1 MKYKLM
7 SIFAVLFLTL
17 VACQNTDETG
27 LQDAGTNGNDNAEQT
42 RYNNNHNNTG
52 DGLTGVRNNTMDRDA
67 DQMQNRGTNVNDENR
82 NNQYDVSEEA
92 AERITSEIK
101 DVDRVQVLTTDN
113 NAYVA
118 ASIDNKNDQNQNR
131 QNNGD
136 GEEEVNEETK
146 QKIGDIVRSVDN
158 NIENVYVS
166 SNPDFIDL
174 TNNYVDDMNNG
185 EPIEGF
191 FDQMGNMIQRIF
203 PQNN

>member
-1 MKYKLM
+1 MKFKLM
-7 SIFAVLFLTL
+7 SIFAVLLLTL
-17 VACQNTDETG
+17 VACQNADNTG
-27 LQDAGTNGNDNAEQT
+27 SQDAGTNGNDTAEQT
-42 RYNNNHNNTG
+42 RYNNNSNNNTG
-52 DGLTGVRNNTMDRDA
+52 DGITGVRNNTMDRDA
-67 DQMQNRGTNVNDENR
+67 DQLQERGANDNDGNR

-92 AERITSEIK
+92 AERIKNDIEGI
-101 DVDRVQVLTTDN
+101 DRVQVLTTDN

-118 ASIDNKNDQNQNR
+118 AGFDNKNHQNR
-131 QNNGD
+131 KNNED
-136 GEEEVNEETK
+136 GEEEVNEEMK

-191 FDQMGNMIQRIF
+191 FDQMGNMIERVF
-203 PQNN
+203 PQNK

>member
-1 MKYKLM
+1 MKFKFM
-7 SIFAVLFLTL
+7 SIFAVLLLTL
-17 VACQNTDETG
+17 VACQNADNTG
-27 LQDAGTNGNDNAEQT
+27 TKDAGTNGNDTAEQT
-42 RYNNNHNNTG
+42 RYNNNSNNNTG
-52 DGLTGVRNNTMDRDA
+52 DGITGVRNNTMDRDA
-67 DQMQNRGTNVNDENR
+67 DQLQDRGANNNDGNR

-92 AERITSEIK
+92 AERIKNDIEGI
-101 DVDRVQVLTTDN
+101 DRVQVLTTDN

-118 ASIDNKNDQNQNR
+118 AGFDNKNHQNR
-131 QNNGD
+131 KNNGD
-136 GEEEVNEETK
+136 GEEEVNEEMK

-191 FDQMGNMIQRIF
+191 FDQMGNMIERVF
-203 PQNN
+203 PQNK